1 MTNTHNP
8 ERNRA
13 LATLNRFSHEHRL
26 VTRRMGSVQ
35 TFQIK
40 LKGGDQNTRQRCWVH
55 PETVNVLTL
64 ATVPGGGKLVYFHSK
79 SSMVHSYGIYD
90 PADDEHGDTVM
101 IISLRDLILTQ
112 DLEVLKQAAA
122 IIETEELF
130 ANLEEVS
137 RLADLPGAFA
147 RPL

>member
-1 MTNTHNP
+1 MTNTHDP

-26 VTRRMGSVQ
+26 VTRQMGSVE
-35 TFQIK
+35 TLQIK
-40 LKGGDQNTRQRCWVH
+40 LKGGDPNTRQRCWVH

-64 ATVPGGGKLVYFHSK
+64 ADVPGGGKLVYFHSK

-90 PADDEHGDTVM
+90 PADDEHGN
-101 IISLRDLILTQ
+101 IIVILSLKDLVLSQ
-112 DLEVLKQAAA
+112 DIEVLKQAAS

-130 ANLEEVS
+130 ANLEEIS
-137 RLADLPGAFA
+137 RLASLPGHFA